1 MTIPTIPQDPVVFVS
16 VGLFA
21 ILALVLILP
30 FKFKIVENNLEAF
43 FLVMG
48 IVAMTIAGLWSLE
61 VIEEALL
68 APVMIGGIPIG
79 IFQIVLIAGLAI
91 HYFNKQFYSGIF
103 RLSRRLGPPIFIF
116 TVISVLAFVSSV
128 ISVIVASVILT
139 EIIVA
144 CPYERKDKINLTIVT
159 CFALGLGAALTP
171 LGEPLSTIAISKLS
185 GEPYYADFF
194 FLFRLLGTYIII
206 GVLALATFGAL
217 WVGRK
222 ISHSNRNGL
231 NSTAIPSKKDEKGSI
246 REASC
251 ELQEYTEKL
260 RNVVLRAVKV
270 YIFVAALI
278 LLGTGLTPLIVWY
291 FTQIP
296 PYGLYW
302 VNVVSA
308 VVDNATLTAAEIG
321 PTLSLIQIKSALL
334 GLLIA
339 GGMLIPGNIPNI
351 VAACRLKITPKEWAQ
366 TGLILGVVL
375 LVIYFIWLIP
385 DFL

>member
-1 MTIPTIPQDPVVFVS
+1 MTIATIPTDPVALVS
-16 VGLFA
+16 IGLFA

-43 FLVMG
+43 FLIMG
-48 IVAMTIAGLWSLE
+48 IAAMTIAGLWSLE
-61 VIEEALL
+61 VIQEALL

-79 IFQIVLIAGLAI
+79 IFQIVLIAGLVI
-91 HYFNKQFYSGIF
+91 HYFNKQFYSAIF
-103 RLSRRLGPPIFIF
+103 RLSRRLGPPVFIF
-116 TVISVLAFVSSV
+116 VIITVLALASSV
-128 ISVIVASVILT
+128 ISVIVAAVILT
-139 EIIVA
+139 EIVMA
-144 CPYERKDKINLTIVT
+144 CPYERKHKINLTIVT

-206 GVLALATFGAL
+206 GIFALAIFGAIWIGKKVPRSEKSGL
-217 WVGRK
+217 KPNNKADEG
-222 ISHSNRNGL
+222 SNEPG
-231 NSTAIPSKKDEKGSI
+231 AF
-246 REASC
+246 C
-251 ELQEYTEKL
+251 EVAEYTEKL
-260 RNVVLRAVKV
+260 KNVLLRAVKV

-278 LLGTGLTPLIVWY
+278 LLGTGLTPLIIWY

-302 VNVVSA
+302 VNVTSA

-321 PTLSLIQIKSALL
+321 PSLSLIQIKSALL

-351 VAACRLKITPKEWAQ
+351 IAACRLKISAKEWAR
-366 TGLILGVVL
+366 TGVILGIIL

-385 DFL
+385 EFF